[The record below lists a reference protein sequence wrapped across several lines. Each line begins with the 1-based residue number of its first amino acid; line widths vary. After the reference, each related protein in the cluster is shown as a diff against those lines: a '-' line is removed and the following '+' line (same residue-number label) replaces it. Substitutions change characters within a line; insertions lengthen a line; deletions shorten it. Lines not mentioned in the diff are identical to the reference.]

1 MFEPPIKFGP
11 NSKAIC
17 FLDFEFKFYF
27 EFDIA
32 SGRKVVHNVS
42 IYSHAKLGEFWSAR
56 RVDLVFYKSEQ
67 V

>member
-32 SGRKVVHNVS
+32 SG
-42 IYSHAKLGEFWSAR
+42 
-56 RVDLVFYKSEQ
+56 
-67 V
+67 